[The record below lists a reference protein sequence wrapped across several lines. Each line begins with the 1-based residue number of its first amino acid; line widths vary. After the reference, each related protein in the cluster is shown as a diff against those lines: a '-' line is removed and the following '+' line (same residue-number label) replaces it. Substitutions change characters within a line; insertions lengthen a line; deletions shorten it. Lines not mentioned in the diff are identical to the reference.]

1 MGEFNGVLVVQRRP
15 TTQPRDYIT
24 AFKKNFPDVKVRL
37 LLSCDTET
45 TQCLSSQEGC
55 MMNAACK

>member
-1 MGEFNGVLVVQRRP
+1 MGELNGVLALQKRP
-15 TTQPRDYIT
+15 TTQPKDYIT

-37 LLSCDTET
+37 LLFCNTET
-45 TQCLSSQEGC
+45 TQCLISQESC

>member
-1 MGEFNGVLVVQRRP
+1 MEELNGVFAVQKRP

-37 LLSCDTET
+37 LLSCDT
-45 TQCLSSQEGC
+45 QCLISQEGC